1 MASSSNAQQVAA
13 LQMVADL
20 EIEMMTDMYRR
31 MTKSCQEKCVDTHYR
46 EADFTKG
53 ESVCLDRCVSK
64 YLEVHDRLGKLL
76 TQMTQQDDRAVQQQ
90 QQNLA
95 AAAQKMH
102 INK

>member
-46 EADFTKG
+46 EADLTKG

>member
-1 MASSSNAQQVAA
+1 MQQASSSAQAQT

-31 MTKSCQEKCVDTHYR
+31 MTKSCQDKCIDTHYR
-46 EADFTKG
+46 EADLTKG
-53 ESVCLDRCVSK
+53 EAVCLDRCVSK

-76 TQMTQQDDRAVQQQ
+76 TQMTQQDDKALQQQQ

-95 AAAQKMH
+95 MAAQKMH
-102 INK
+102 K